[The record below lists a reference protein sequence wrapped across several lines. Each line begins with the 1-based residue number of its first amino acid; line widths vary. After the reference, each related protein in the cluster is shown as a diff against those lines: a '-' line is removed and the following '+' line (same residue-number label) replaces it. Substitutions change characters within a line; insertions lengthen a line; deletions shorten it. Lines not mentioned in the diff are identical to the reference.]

1 MISLA
6 KTSNR
11 TKLYLISLIKMR
23 MKIVYLVMV
32 SNDLSFFSWVKKK
45 IKYILCCIE
54 FVIIGRRHC
63 TFLAHLVNIH
73 DILHSRIGVY
83 IIRWIT
89 CGFCLYFFLQLS
101 LVKLQ
106 RRRQVTTKT
115 YKQWH
120 LTFYS
125 CHISL
130 DIINEVLWFLPFN
143 DLRYDNHQCIC
154 FCFVLQTVYDVLH
167 ANFTKAG
174 SIKFT

>member
-1 MISLA
+1 MYQWCGFKSCRGKNKNLTA
-6 KTSNR
+6 LKSN
-11 TKLYLISLIKMR
+11 
-23 MKIVYLVMV
+23 
-32 SNDLSFFSWVKKK
+32 SNTVWFNFQTY
-45 IKYILCCIE
+45 IYIHIIYIYIYILCCIE

-83 IIRWIT
+83 ITRWIT
-89 CGFCLYFFLQLS
+89 CGFCLYFFLQLF

-106 RRRQVTTKT
+106 RRRQVTTKM
-115 YKQWH
+115 YKQRH

-130 DIINEVLWFLPFN
+130 DKINDVLWFLPFN
-143 DLRYDNHQCIC
+143 NLRYDSQQCIC

-167 ANFTKAG
+167 TNITKAG